1 MTANQSNALAKNPNT
16 KKAIAILTKFAE
28 REAELKALATEVKE
42 AETQI
47 RDAMVEQGVT
57 KLDID
62 LPNLTGYITLVER
75 VTYKADDIEAVPS
88 KFTKTVK
95 ALDNDKVKAAA
106 VLSDKLP
113 KGVSKSVSTFITKK
127 FKAVE

>member
-16 KKAIAILTKFAE
+16 KKAIAVLTKFA
-28 REAELKALATEVKE
+28 AKE
-42 AETQI
+42 AEFKKLEEEVKTAEVQI
-47 RDAMVEQGVT
+47 CDAMIEQGVT

-62 LPNLTGYITLVER
+62 LPNLTGYITLVNR
-75 VTYKADDIEAVPS
+75 TTYKAADIEKVPA

-95 ALDNDKVKAAA
+95 QLDGDKVKAAA
-106 VLSDKLP
+106 VLSDDLP
-113 KGVSKSVSTFITKK
+113 KGIEKSVSTFIQKK

>member
-1 MTANQSNALAKNPNT
+1 MTANQSSALAKNPNT
-16 KKAIAILTKFAE
+16 KKAIAVLTKFA
-28 REAELKALATEVKE
+28 AKE
-42 AETQI
+42 AEFKKLAAEVKDAEALI
-47 RDAMVEQGVT
+47 LNAMVEQGVK

-75 VTYKADDIEAVPS
+75 TTYKADDIEKVPEQ
-88 KFTKTVK
+88 FTKVVK
-95 ALDNDKVKAAA
+95 ALDSEKVKASA
-106 VLSDKLP
+106 VLSDDLP